1 MILKISLN
9 QLFILNMNNAVW
21 KSNPSQLTNIKVYLF
36 LFWTVIIPLIVYLK
50 TRFTI
55 YELTDQIYR
64 EKTGILSQKIE
75 ELELYRVRDYSVDKP
90 FLMRLFGLGN
100 LTLITSD
107 KTNPR
112 VYMRAIRNV
121 ENVRDIFRKHVEEAR
136 KATGTKEVDFT

>member
-1 MILKISLN
+1 MSN
-9 QLFILNMNNAVW
+9 VVW

>member
-1 MILKISLN
+1 MINDLS
-9 QLFILNMNNAVW
+9 LNMNNIIW
-21 KSNPSQLTNIKVYLF
+21 KSNPSQLTNILVYLF
-36 LFWTVIIPLIVYLK
+36 FFWTVIIPLIVYLK

-75 ELELYRVRDYSVDKP
+75 ELELYRVRDYSVEKP

>member
-1 MILKISLN
+1 MSN
-9 QLFILNMNNAVW
+9 TVW

-121 ENVRDIFRKHVEEAR
+121 ENVRDIFRKHVEQAR

>member
-1 MILKISLN
+1 
-9 QLFILNMNNAVW
+9 MNNIIW
-21 KSNPSQLTNIKVYLF
+21 KSNPSQLTNILVYLF
-36 LFWTVIIPLIVYLK
+36 FFWTVIIPLIVYLK

-75 ELELYRVRDYSVDKP
+75 ELELYRVRDYSIEKP

>member
-1 MILKISLN
+1 MSN
-9 QLFILNMNNAVW
+9 VVW

-36 LFWTVIIPLIVYLK
+36 LFWTVIIPLVVYLK

-64 EKTGILSQKIE
+64 EKTGVLSQKIE

>member
-1 MILKISLN
+1 MINDLS
-9 QLFILNMNNAVW
+9 LNMNNIIW
-21 KSNPSQLTNIKVYLF
+21 KSNPSQLTNILVYLF
-36 LFWTVIIPLIVYLK
+36 FFWTVIIPLIVYLK

-75 ELELYRVRDYSVDKP
+75 ELELYRVRDYSVEKP

-100 LTLITSD
+100 LILITSD

-136 KATGTKEVDFT
+136 KATDTKEVDFT

>member
-1 MILKISLN
+1 MSN
-9 QLFILNMNNAVW
+9 TVW

-64 EKTGILSQKIE
+64 EKKGILSQKIE

-112 VYMRAIRNV
+112 VYLRAIRNV

>member
-1 MILKISLN
+1 MSSV
-9 QLFILNMNNAVW
+9 VW

-36 LFWTVIIPLIVYLK
+36 LFWTIIIPLVVYLK

-64 EKTGILSQKIE
+64 EKTGVLSQKIE
-75 ELELYRVRDYSVDKP
+75 ELELYRVRDYSFDKP

-121 ENVRDIFRKHVEEAR
+121 ENVRDTFRKHVEEAR

>member
-1 MILKISLN
+1 MSN
-9 QLFILNMNNAVW
+9 TVW

-36 LFWTVIIPLIVYLK
+36 LFWTVLIPLIVYLK

-64 EKTGILSQKIE
+64 EKTGVLSQKIE

>member
-1 MILKISLN
+1 M
-9 QLFILNMNNAVW
+9 
-21 KSNPSQLTNIKVYLF
+21 F
-36 LFWTVIIPLIVYLK
+36 LFWTVLIPLIVYLK

-64 EKTGILSQKIE
+64 EKTGVLSQKIE

>member
-1 MILKISLN
+1 
-9 QLFILNMNNAVW
+9 MNNIIW
-21 KSNPSQLTNIKVYLF
+21 KSNPSQLTNILVYLF
-36 LFWTVIIPLIVYLK
+36 FFWTVIIPLIVYLK

-75 ELELYRVRDYSVDKP
+75 ELELYRVRDYSVEKP

>member
-1 MILKISLN
+1 MSN
-9 QLFILNMNNAVW
+9 VVW

-36 LFWTVIIPLIVYLK
+36 LFWTVIIPLVVYLK

-64 EKTGILSQKIE
+64 EKTGVLSQKIE

-121 ENVRDIFRKHVEEAR
+121 ENVRDTFRKHVEEAR

>member
-1 MILKISLN
+1 MSSV
-9 QLFILNMNNAVW
+9 VW

-36 LFWTVIIPLIVYLK
+36 LFWTIIIPLIVYLK

-64 EKTGILSQKIE
+64 EKTGVLSQKIE

-90 FLMRLFGLGN
+90 FLMRLFGVGN

-121 ENVRDIFRKHVEEAR
+121 ENVRDTFRKHVEEAR

>member
-1 MILKISLN
+1 MSN
-9 QLFILNMNNAVW
+9 TVW

-90 FLMRLFGLGN
+90 FIMRLFGLGN

>member
-1 MILKISLN
+1 MSN
-9 QLFILNMNNAVW
+9 TVW

-36 LFWTVIIPLIVYLK
+36 LFWTVLIPLIVYLK